1 MWLLVISHTFY
12 SKWKMIVEFVILM
25 SPFLTNLMLFS
36 IRIQRVYFLLFSSS
50 FSIVT
55 RLPLYTLSI
64 VDSKYISMSVIATVA
79 TTYDIYLYF
88 ENQLTLYSPFLSAL
102 TVSPAPLDIEHTVL
116 LTPYSSVPV
125 GSISIESFLSCY
137 IYSSIQIWLLWSI
150 R

>member
-1 MWLLVISHTFY
+1 
-12 SKWKMIVEFVILM
+12 MIVEFVILM

-137 IYSSIQIWLLWSI
+137 IYSSIQIWLL
-150 R
+150 

>member
-25 SPFLTNLMLFS
+25 NPFLTNLMLFS
-36 IRIQRVYFLLFSSS
+36 IRTQRVYSLFFSSS
-50 FSIVT
+50 FSIVA

-79 TTYDIYLYF
+79 ATYDIYLYF

-125 GSISIESFLSCY
+125 GSIGIGSFFSCHVC
-137 IYSSIQIWLLWSI
+137 SSIQIWILWSI
-150 R
+150 W